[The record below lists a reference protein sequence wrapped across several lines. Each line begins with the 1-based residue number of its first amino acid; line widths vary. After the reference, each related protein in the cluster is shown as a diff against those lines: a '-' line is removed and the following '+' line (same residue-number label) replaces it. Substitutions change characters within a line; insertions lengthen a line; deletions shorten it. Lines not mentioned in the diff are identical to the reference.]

1 MLYCFTDHVQ
11 TATRAAAYQ
20 RVLCTVALLY
30 LTLISLMVND
40 LGWPSGSCSA
50 ASTVG
55 ALLCLEEVVRQVVRR
70 VVTLLLL
77 VVVLSSF
84 DCSCVYDHGLASEVL
99 KSGSWMFSYVLDDAS
114 LWSHVTGGERCADF
128 SWLLHFRFFWSSDLR
143 LKCWLV
149 LCFIFFVSLSMFA
162 ILTTVFVREICQQQK
177 YRHSVAVM

>member
-11 TATRAAAYQ
+11 TATRVAAYQ

-70 VVTLLLL
+70 VVTLLLW

-99 KSGSWMFSYVLDDAS
+99 NVL
-114 LWSHVTGGERCADF
+114 
-128 SWLLHFRFFWSSDLR
+128 
-143 LKCWLV
+143 
-149 LCFIFFVSLSMFA
+149 
-162 ILTTVFVREICQQQK
+162 VR
-177 YRHSVAVM
+177 S

>member
-11 TATRAAAYQ
+11 TATRVAAYQ

-55 ALLCLEEVVRQVVRR
+55 ALLCLEEMVRQVVRR
-70 VVTLLLL
+70 VVTLLLR

-149 LCFIFFVSLSMFA
+149 LCFIFFCLSQHVCH
-162 ILTTVFVREICQQQK
+162 IDHCVC
-177 YRHSVAVM
+177 